1 MLGGDDGEK
10 EWYLFSP
17 RKRISCGG
25 TRADRTTPH
34 GHWKAT
40 SGDKPI
46 KYNGE
51 VVGYRKTLVYVK
63 RKSPASTAKK
73 TDWIMHEYRLKD
85 LPKLI
90 DAVENIN

>member
-1 MLGGDDGEK
+1 MLRGDDREK

-17 RKRISCGG
+17 RKRISSGG
-25 TRADRTTPH
+25 TRADRTTPY

-40 SGDKPI
+40 SGDRPI
-46 KYNGE
+46 KHNGE
-51 VVGYRKTLVYVK
+51 VVGYRNTLVYIK

-85 LPKLI
+85 LPSWSTQQKQ
-90 DAVENIN
+90 